1 MGEVIV
7 LCYHAV
13 SETWETSEAVTPEA
27 LERQLLLLK
36 RRGWRSVTFSE
47 AATATASDDR
57 TMAITFDDALR
68 SVKELAFPILSSL
81 GLTATV
87 FVPTAH
93 ATTGTACAWSGLD
106 RWLATPHA
114 GELTPM
120 SWDDIAM
127 LADSGWEIG
136 SHTCTH
142 PRLTQ
147 LDDTRLACE
156 LVQSREASVPFLGHP
171 LETIAYP
178 YGDTDER
185 VAAFARRAGYSAGAG
200 LSSDLRL
207 LGRYRYPR
215 IGVYR
220 RDSSWRFRL
229 KTTPATRR
237 IRAARG
243 RGERAGAVSVS
254 PAARASTPRSADG

>member
-13 SETWETSEAVTPEA
+13 SDTWDTSEAVTPEA
-27 LERQLLLLK
+27 LERQLTFLK
-36 RRGWRSVTFSE
+36 RRGWRSVSFSE
-47 AATATASDDR
+47 AATATAPGR
-57 TMAITFDDALR
+57 TMAITFDDALL
-68 SVKELAFPILSSL
+68 SVRDLAFPILSRL
-81 GLTATV
+81 GLVATV

-93 ATTGTACAWSGLD
+93 VTTGQACAWSGLD
-106 RWLATPHA
+106 HWLATPHA
-114 GELTPM
+114 DELTPM
-120 SWDDIAM
+120 SWDDLGT
-127 LADSGWEIG
+127 LADNAWEIG

-142 PRLTQ
+142 PHLTE
-147 LDDTRLACE
+147 LDDTTLTCE
-156 LVQSREASVPFLGHP
+156 LEESREASIPFLGHP

-215 IGVYR
+215 IGIYR

-229 KTTPATRR
+229 KTTPVTRR

-243 RGERAGAVSVS
+243 RAERAGGATVS
-254 PAARASTPRSADG
+254 PAPRASRPRSAGG